1 LAKKS
6 TFAPLRPPYAHRT
19 QRLEQ
24 SQAELGFAVGAEAGS
39 VVLNILHMVTSPDS
53 VLRSMKKMPMKSA
66 PTPRVLGVDD
76 FALRKGIR
84 YGTLLVDLEK
94 HQVVDLLPDRQA
106 STVQNWLEAHPGVEV
121 VSRDRA
127 SDFSRAATQGA
138 PKAIQIADRWHLLA
152 NLSEV
157 VYQWML
163 AQQSQLKPFLT
174 ELQPQWR
181 ARLEPK
187 PPPTP
192 PSESLP
198 RTKTSLWKRVL
209 GLRHVKPRSEKR
221 SPLAPPIDVKPR
233 AKKDWWSAHSLPSLS
248 FEQRSHLEALW
259 HRTSGQIALPDLERE
274 LRLLGF
280 LGTRTELRQ
289 YLYHL
294 DLEHQRQIRDEVP
307 QAAQPPTLAGRP
319 NLRALAWL
327 MTRTPQNLDALESK
341 FLEQLCSQ
349 YPPLQT
355 GYDLIGRFRGLI
367 TERHPE
373 NAQRFVEWIE
383 DTLTARIPHLSR
395 FAKSLEGDLYA
406 VQAAMTLPWSNGQT
420 EGQVCRLKL
429 IKRRHYGRA
438 SFDLLR
444 RCVAHHP

>member
-1 LAKKS
+1 
-6 TFAPLRPPYAHRT
+6 
-19 QRLEQ
+19 
-24 SQAELGFAVGAEAGS
+24 
-39 VVLNILHMVTSPDS
+39 
-53 VLRSMKKMPMKSA
+53 MPMKSA

-163 AQQSQLKPFLT
+163 AQQPQLKPVLT
-174 ELQPQWR
+174 ELQQQWR
-181 ARLEPK
+181 TRLEPK
-187 PPPTP
+187 PPPP
-192 PSESLP
+192 PSSAPSSESLSSP
-198 RTKTSLWKRVL
+198 KTPLWKRVL
-209 GLRHVKPRSEKR
+209 GLKHAKPPSAKR
-221 SPLAPPIDVKPR
+221 NPQAPPILMKPPS
-233 AKKDWWSAHSLPSLS
+233 KKDWWSAQSLPTLS
-248 FEQRSHLEALW
+248 FEQRNHLEALW
-259 HRTSGQIALPDLERE
+259 HGSAGQIALPDLERE
-274 LRLLGF
+274 LRQDGF
-280 LGTRTELRQ
+280 LGTRTELRR

-327 MTRTPQNLDALESK
+327 ITRAPQNLDVLEGQ
-341 FLEQLCSQ
+341 FLEQLCKQ
-349 YPPLQT
+349 YPALQT
-355 GYDLIGRFRGLI
+355 GYDLVGRLRGLI

-373 NAQRFVEWIE
+373 NAQRFVQWIE
-383 DTLTARIPHLSR
+383 DTLSARIPQLSR
-395 FAKSLEGDLYA
+395 FAKSLERDLYA
-406 VQAAMTLPWSNGQT
+406 VQAAMTLPWSSGQAPRGAVLAKT
-420 EGQVCRLKL
+420 AV
-429 IKRRHYGRA
+429 KRK
-438 SFDLLR
+438 D
-444 RCVAHHP
+444 RCAD